1 MPIVGSFAG
10 ASARAYGLGAGGLAV
25 PVGYNSIASTTVG
38 ASSVPSITFSGIPQ
52 NYKHLQIRAV
62 VKPAGATSIALTTN
76 LSSFARRHQMYFFS
90 GNKGAS
96 TDTDNQLIYNDP
108 ALVAVGIID
117 ILDYSNTNKYK
128 TIKSMNGYQNGD
140 TFAFFGMITTLETS
154 LSGINSI
161 TLTGTTNNMVQMTRV
176 SLYGIAG

>member
-25 PVGYNSIASTTVG
+25 PVGYNSIASTSVG
-38 ASSVPSITFSGIPQ
+38 ASSVSSITFSGIPS

-62 VKPAGATSIALTTN
+62 IKPAGSTNIALTTN
-76 LSSFARRHQMYFFS
+76 LSSFARRHQMYFFT

-96 TDTDNQLIYNDP
+96 TDTTNQVVYNDS
-108 ALVAVGIID
+108 ALVAVAIID

-128 TIKSMNGYQNGD
+128 TIKSNNGYQNGD
-140 TFAFFGMITTLETS
+140 TSGFFGMITTLETS
-154 LSGINSI
+154 TGGINSI
-161 TLTGTTNNMVQMTRV
+161 TLTGSSNNMVEMTRV